1 MTDSGARGGEPF
13 FASRL
18 LGEQKMELA
27 PCTIATKEAWPDRG
41 ANGYHWGCLVDQ
53 EALPRNEAL
62 NRTDLSVSFDPTAC
76 KWLKRSGS
84 TVNGRNQVDPSLC
97 FLVHPANEALI
108 ERHCGWYA
116 L

>member
-1 MTDSGARGGEPF
+1 MDGTSKKWNACRARLPEKKRGLIGAR
-13 FASRL
+13 
-18 LGEQKMELA
+18 
-27 PCTIATKEAWPDRG
+27 
-41 ANGYHWGCLVDQ
+41 NGCHWGCLVDQ